1 MLQSPK
7 PFRGRALL
15 YVVLLVVALA
25 CMVMLRECS
34 IFRSYRVPDR
44 QASGD
49 TIDVA
54 IEYSPMS
61 LYRYDDTLGGFNYD
75 VIREIARQKGLPLKF
90 HPLTNISQG
99 LDGLDSH
106 KYDILVADVA
116 RTTDMQDKVI
126 FTEPSFLD
134 KQVLVQLRD
143 SVTRKGRVRTQID
156 LGSDTIWVPKGS
168 PAVSRLKNLSREIGR
183 DIPVKESDEY
193 GSEQLFML
201 TSLGQIPM
209 AVVNEATAL
218 RLAKDYPQVDV
229 SLGISF
235 TQFQSWLIARD
246 RSQLADSVNAALSEF
261 KESDAYAEL
270 AKRYKLHR

>member
-1 MLQSPK
+1 MLQRSK
-7 PFRGRALL
+7 PARGRLLL
-15 YVVLLVVALA
+15 YLVLLGVALS
-25 CMVMLRECS
+25 CMVMLRQCS
-34 IFRSYRVPDR
+34 IFRSYRIVERP
-44 QASGD
+44 SEGD

-75 VIREIARQKGLPLKF
+75 VIREIAAQKGWPLKF

-99 LDGLDSH
+99 IEGLDSH

-116 RTTDMQDKVI
+116 RTTDMDTRTI
-126 FTEPSFLD
+126 FSEPSFLD

-143 SVTRKGRVRTQID
+143 SVTHAGKVKTQID
-156 LGSDTIWVPKGS
+156 LGSDTVWVPKGS
-168 PAVSRLKNLSREIGR
+168 PAVSRLYNLSREIGR
-183 DIPVKESDEY
+183 EIPVKESEEY
-193 GSEQLFML
+193 GSEQLFVL

-218 RLAKDYPQVDV
+218 RLAKDNPQVDV

-235 TQFQSWLIARD
+235 TQFQSWLMAKD
-246 RSQLADSVNAALSEF
+246 RKQLADSVNEALVEF
-261 KESDAYAEL
+261 KGTEAYEKL
-270 AKRYKLHR
+270 AKRYGLHK

>member
-1 MLQSPK
+1 MLQRPR
-7 PFRGRALL
+7 PARGRALL
-15 YVVLLVVALA
+15 YAVLLVAALT

-34 IFRSYRVPDR
+34 IFRSYRIPYLPS
-44 QASGD
+44 SGD
-49 TIDVA
+49 TLDVA

-116 RTTDMQDKVI
+116 RTTDMQDRVI

-134 KQVLVQLRD
+134 KQVLVQMRD
-143 SVTRKGRVRTQID
+143 SVTRKGRVQTQIE
-156 LGSDTIWVPKGS
+156 LGGDTVWVPKGS
-168 PAVSRLKNLSREIGR
+168 PAVSRLHNLSREIGR
-183 DIPVKESDEY
+183 EIPVKESDEY

-246 RSQLADSVNAALSEF
+246 RQQPADSINAALIDF
-261 KESDAYAEL
+261 KETDAYARL
-270 AKRYKLHR
+270 AKRYRLHR

>member
-1 MLQSPK
+1 MIERPK
-7 PFRGRALL
+7 PARGRTLL
-15 YVVLLVVALA
+15 YVLLLVTALA
-25 CMVMLRECS
+25 CMVLLRECS
-34 IFRSYRVPDR
+34 IFRSYRVSDR
-44 QASGD
+44 PASGD
-49 TIDVA
+49 TLDVA

-61 LYRYDDTLGGFNYD
+61 LYRYADTLGGFNYD

-90 HPLTNISQG
+90 HPLTNITQG
-99 LDGLDSH
+99 LEGLDSH

-116 RTTDMQDKVI
+116 RTTDMQDRVI

-134 KQVLVQLRD
+134 KQVLVQPCD
-143 SVTRKGRVRTQID
+143 SVTRKGKIRSQID
-156 LGSDTIWVPKGS
+156 LGSDTVWVPKGS
-168 PAVSRLKNLSREIGR
+168 PAVSRLYNLSREIGR
-183 DIPVKESDEY
+183 EIPVKESDEY

-201 TSLGQIPM
+201 TSLGEIPM

-246 RSQLADSVNAALSEF
+246 RKQLADSINAALTDF
-261 KESDAYAEL
+261 KNTDGYAQL

>member
-1 MLQSPK
+1 MFERPK
-7 PFRGRALL
+7 PARGRILL
-15 YVVLLVVALA
+15 YVLLLVAALA
-25 CMVMLRECS
+25 CMVLLRECS
-34 IFRSYRVPDR
+34 IFRSYRVSDR
-44 QASGD
+44 PASGD
-49 TIDVA
+49 TLDVA

-61 LYRYDDTLGGFNYD
+61 LYRYADTLGGFNYD

-90 HPLTNISQG
+90 HPLTNITQG
-99 LDGLDSH
+99 LEGLDSH

-116 RTTDMQDKVI
+116 RTTDMQDRVI

-134 KQVLVQLRD
+134 KQVLVQQRD
-143 SVTRKGRVRTQID
+143 SVTRKGKIRSQID
-156 LGSDTIWVPKGS
+156 LGSDTVWVPKGS
-168 PAVSRLKNLSREIGR
+168 PAVSRLYNLSREIGR
-183 DIPVKESDEY
+183 EIPVKESDEY

-201 TSLGQIPM
+201 TSLGEIPM

-235 TQFQSWLIARD
+235 TQFQSWLVARD
-246 RSQLADSVNAALSEF
+246 RKQLADSINAALTDF
-261 KESDAYAEL
+261 KNTDGYAQL